1 MEKDRELAEKVLI
14 KNLSVREGF
23 LIEEI
28 STLPERLIDAM
39 IEYSKVADIA
49 RCSKLID
56 KSMKNAWLAAKGN
69 DIGYKE
75 WRAKRDELNLNQT
88 K

>member
-1 MEKDRELAEKVLI
+1 MEKERDLAEKVLI

-28 STLPERLIDAM
+28 STLPERLINAM
-39 IEYSKVADIA
+39 IEYSKITNIS

-56 KSMKNAWLAAKGN
+56 KSMKNAWIAAKGS
-69 DIGYKE
+69 DSGYKD
-75 WRAKRDELNLNQT
+75 WRARRGKLNLN

>member
-1 MEKDRELAEKVLI
+1 MEKERELAEKILI

-28 STLPERLIDAM
+28 STLPERLINAM
-39 IEYSKVADIA
+39 IEYSKITNIS

-56 KSMKNAWLAAKGN
+56 KSMKNAWIAAKGSDN
-69 DIGYKE
+69 GYRE
-75 WRAKRDELNLNQT
+75 WRSGRDKLNLN
-88 K
+88 